1 MGACWRGFPQL
12 PFHFIELPAET
23 PASED
28 GGQDA
33 DEPEKR
39 S

>member
-12 PFHFIELPAET
+12 PFHIELPAET